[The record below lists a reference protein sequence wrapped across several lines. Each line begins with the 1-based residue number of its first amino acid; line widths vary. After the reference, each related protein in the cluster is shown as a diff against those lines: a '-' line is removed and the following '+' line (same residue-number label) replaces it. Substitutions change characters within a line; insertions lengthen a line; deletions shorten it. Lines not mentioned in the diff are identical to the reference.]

1 MYSGLRRL
9 PDGGLAVPDQTPI
22 LDRIP
27 DPHTIRGRLSDL
39 AAEADLLR
47 ALLRL
52 LERRECGRHLMRRR
66 QARREVA
73 HVS

>member
-1 MYSGLRRL
+1 M
-9 PDGGLAVPDQTPI
+9 PDAVTHSPI
-22 LDRIP
+22 LNVLP
-27 DPHTIRGRLSDL
+27 APPAIRARLSDL

-66 QARREVA
+66 QTRREVSRA
-73 HVS
+73 